1 MRCLECGN
9 ELERLDNDHLI
20 GCCGFTLQE
29 YAIRHQLPLDLVLHP
44 DQVNRPDTNDA
55 YPPAS
60 LHRSESARATLEG
73 LRWAGLLHTGETFAE
88 IPGEIRRL
96 DLLLWDLEQ
105 LAGLGFRFRQDYEYS
120 ADTHRVVARNRL
132 RVPVRNLRPGRRWAT
147 PEPPPAFL
155 DSLAVYVGHVAELH
169 ASYLFMQFPQAADAL
184 AVRETLVREHAIHCR
199 LLEAANHSG
208 GALLRTLTTADA
220 QALLALLKTRLAVMP
235 GAWARFDAPTPSATV
250 SKELVF
256 DAAHFITDHPAKCSN
271 LHGGRYQLH
280 VEVSGRID
288 PVTGCVVDYGYLK
301 RVVNRKVIEHFD
313 HHNLNYAA
321 AELAWRSSTEMLC
334 VHIWES
340 LIDYLPGLSSLRLF
354 ETTQSWCDYRG
365 PTLEAFQAHGSD
377 SLLHPFAATPDVPL
391 RRRWLSGQPTALRA
405 AGGRDLS

>member
-1 MRCLECGN
+1 MRCFECGV
-9 ELERLDNDHLI
+9 ELDRLDNDHLLE
-20 GCCGFTLQE
+20 CCGFTLQE

-44 DQVNRPDTNDA
+44 DQINRPDSVDA
-55 YPPAS
+55 YPAAS
-60 LHRSESARATLEG
+60 LQRSESARATLEG
-73 LRWAGLLHTGETFAE
+73 LRWAGLLHMGESFAE
-88 IPGEIRRL
+88 IRGEIRRL

-105 LAGLGFRFRQDYEYS
+105 LAEIGFRFRQDYEYS

-132 RVPVRNLRPGRRWAT
+132 RVAVRNLRPGRRWAT

-155 DSLAVYVGHVAELH
+155 DTLAVYVGHAAELH
-169 ASYLFMQFPQAADAL
+169 AGYLFMQFPHAADAQ
-184 AVRETLVREHAIHCR
+184 AVRETLAREHAVDCC
-199 LLEAANHSG
+199 LLDAADHPG
-208 GALLRTLTTADA
+208 GALLRTLTKADA
-220 QALLALLKTRLAVMP
+220 KNLLSLLQQRLAAMP
-235 GAWARFDAPTPSATV
+235 GAWERFTAPTPSATV

-280 VEVSGRID
+280 VQVSDRVD

-301 RVVNRKVIEHFD
+301 RVVNRQVIERFD

-340 LIDYLPGLSSLRLF
+340 LIDYLPGLSGLRLF

-365 PTLEAFQAHGSD
+365 PALETFQVHGSD
-377 SLLHPFAATPDVPL
+377 SLLRPFAQTPDMAL
-391 RRRWLSGQPTALRA
+391 RRRWLGGQPTALRA